1 MKLDFKKD
9 QKELYQPKVS
19 PSIVDVGEMTFIAV
33 EGTGDPNTSAA
44 YQAAIEL
51 LYGLSYAIKM
61 GNKDVLEY
69 AVGPLEG
76 FWSLAGGASVDFTKP
91 LDKDAFVWTAVIRQ
105 PDFVDDAVFEEAKTK
120 LAKKKPHLDVGNAR
134 LMRLTE
140 GLCVQSLH
148 IGSFD
153 DEPATIAEMEAF
165 ALDQGY
171 ALDLSGERRH
181 HELYMSDFRKTAP
194 EKLKT
199 VIRHPIK

>member
-51 LYGLSYAIKM
+51 LYGLSYTIKM

-76 FWSLAGGASVDFTKP
+76 FWSMAGGTTVDFTRP

-120 LAKKKPHLDVGNAR
+120 LEKKKPHLDVDNAR

-148 IGSFD
+148 IGPFD

-171 ALDLSGERRH
+171 TLDLSDERRH
-181 HELYMSDFRKTAP
+181 HELYMSDFRKVAP

-199 VIRHPIK
+199 VIRHPIR

>member
-1 MKLDFKKD
+1 MKIDFKKD
-9 QKELYQPKVS
+9 QKELYQPKAS
-19 PSIVDVGEMTFIAV
+19 PSIVDVSEMTFIAV

-76 FWSLAGGASVDFTKP
+76 FWSMAGGTAVDFTRP

-105 PDFVDDAVFEEAKTK
+105 PDFVDDAVFEEAKIK
-120 LAKKKPHLDVGNAR
+120 LAKKKPHLDVTKAR

-148 IGSFD
+148 IGPFD

-181 HELYMSDFRKTAP
+181 HELYMSDFRKVAP

-199 VIRHPIK
+199 IIRHPIK